1 MKRQNRRHRG
11 ERRALTLLFAG
22 FVFAT
27 LLVVV
32 LISGAVL
39 LLLVQTGVLPTQNY
53 DPRSGYML
61 VGLMILFSALMG
73 AVLTVVASRLLT
85 RPVNT
90 IVNGMNRLASGD
102 YKTRIHITSAL
113 ARHPTFVELTDS
125 FNTMAAELEGT
136 ELLRSDFI
144 NNFSHEF
151 KTPIVSIA
159 GFAKL
164 LRCGEP
170 SAQERDEYLAIIEDE
185 SLRLSDM
192 ATNVL
197 NMTKIENQTILT
209 GVTRFNLSEQLRN
222 CVLLLERKWTEKGLE
237 LDLDLEE
244 YQIEGNEE
252 LLRQVWMNLLGNAV
266 KFTPPGG
273 TVRLRMQDGGDTLT
287 VAVSNTGSSIPQDK
301 LETIF
306 RKFYQ
311 ADESHAAEGNGIGLA
326 IVRSVVR
333 LHGGEVFAES
343 RGDYTTFTVRLMKT
357 QPQTQIASA

>member
-1 MKRQNRRHRG
+1 MKPQSPQQRR

-39 LLLVQTGVLPTQNY
+39 LLLVRSGILSTQDY
-53 DPRSGYML
+53 DPRSGYL
-61 VGLMILFSALMG
+61 LIGLMVLFSTLMG
-73 AVLTVVASRLLT
+73 AVLTFFSGNLIT

-90 IVNGMNRLASGD
+90 IISGMNRLASGD
-102 YKTRIHITSAL
+102 YKTRIHFPSFL
-113 ARHPTFVELTDS
+113 ARQPVIAELTDS

-164 LRCGEP
+164 LRYGDL

-185 SLRLSDM
+185 SMRLSDM

-222 CVLLLERKWTEKGLE
+222 CVLLLERKWTEKSLE
-237 LDLDLEE
+237 LDLEFEE
-244 YQIEGNEE
+244 FLIDGNED

-266 KFTPPGG
+266 KFTPTGG
-273 TVRLRMQDGGDTLT
+273 TVRLSVQDSGDTLS
-287 VAVSNTGSSIPQDK
+287 VSVSNTGSSIPPDK

-333 LHGGEVFAES
+333 LHGGSVYAES
-343 RGDYTTFTVRLMKT
+343 RDDYTTFTVRLPKT
-357 QPQTQIASA
+357 QSQK

>member
-1 MKRQNRRHRG
+1 MKKQSPQQRR

-27 LLVVV
+27 LIVVV

-39 LLLVQTGVLPTQNY
+39 LLLVRTGALPTQDY
-53 DPRSGYML
+53 DPRSGYL
-61 VGLMILFSALMG
+61 LIGLMILFSTLMG
-73 AVLTVVASRLLT
+73 AVLTVFSSTLIT

-90 IVNGMNRLASGD
+90 LIGGMNRLASGD
-102 YKTRIHITSAL
+102 YKTRIRFAPIL
-113 ARHPTFVELTDS
+113 ARQPVVADLTDS

-136 ELLRSDFI
+136 EMLRSDFI

-164 LRCGEP
+164 LRYGDLSGP
-170 SAQERDEYLAIIEDE
+170 ERDEYLAIIEDE
-185 SLRLSDM
+185 SMRLSDM

-197 NMTKIENQTILT
+197 NMTKIENQTILS

-222 CVLLLERKWTEKGLE
+222 CVLLLERKWTEKSLE
-237 LDLDLEE
+237 LDLEFDE
-244 YQIEGNEE
+244 YLIDGNED

-273 TVRLRMQDGGDTLT
+273 TVRIAVQDTGDALT
-287 VAVSNTGSSIPQDK
+287 VSVSNTGSSIPPDK

-311 ADESHAAEGNGIGLA
+311 ADESHAAEGNGLGLP

-333 LHGGEVFAES
+333 LHGGDVRAES
-343 RGDYTTFTVRLMKT
+343 ADDYTTFTVRLPKH
-357 QPQTQIASA
+357 PS

>member
-1 MKRQNRRHRG
+1 MKKQTAQQRG

-27 LLVVV
+27 LFLVV

-39 LLLVQTGVLPTQNY
+39 LLLVRTGVLPTQDY

-61 VGLMILFSALMG
+61 VGLMILFSTLMG
-73 AVLTVVASRLLT
+73 AALTIFASHLIS
-85 RPVNT
+85 RPVNS
-90 IVNGMNRLASGD
+90 IISGMNRLSSGD
-102 YKTRIHITSAL
+102 YKTRIAFSPL
-113 ARHPTFVELTDS
+113 LMRQPVVRELTDS

-136 ELLRSDFI
+136 EMLRSDFI

-164 LRCGEP
+164 LRYGDL
-170 SAQERDEYLAIIEDE
+170 SGQERSEYLAIIEDE
-185 SLRLSDM
+185 SMRLSDM

-197 NMTKIENQTILT
+197 NMTKIENQTILS

-222 CVLLLERKWTEKGLE
+222 CVLLLERKWTEKSLE
-237 LDLDLEE
+237 LDLEFDEHL
-244 YQIEGNEE
+244 IDGNED

-273 TVRLRMQDGGDTLT
+273 TVRLAAQEAGDALT
-287 VAVSNTGSSIPQDK
+287 ISVSNTGSSIPPDK

-311 ADESHAAEGNGIGLA
+311 ADESHAAEGSGLGLA
-326 IVRSVVR
+326 IVRSVVQ
-333 LHGGEVFAES
+333 LHGGEVWAES
-343 RGDYTTFTVRLMKT
+343 HDDYTTFTVRLPKR
-357 QPQTQIASA
+357 AS

>member
-1 MKRQNRRHRG
+1 MKKSASSRKEQ
-11 ERRALTLLFAG
+11 RALTLLFSG
-22 FVFAT
+22 LVFAT

-39 LLLVQTGVLPTQNY
+39 LLLVHTGVLSSQDY
-53 DPRSGYML
+53 DPRSGYLL
-61 VGLMILFSALMG
+61 VGLMVLFSTVMG
-73 AVLTVVASRLLT
+73 AVLTVFVSYLISS
-85 RPVNT
+85 PVNT
-90 IVNGMNRLASGD
+90 IISGMNRLAAGD
-102 YKTRIHITSAL
+102 YQVRIRFPALL
-113 ARHPTFVELTDS
+113 ARQPVLAELTDS

-164 LRCGEP
+164 LRYGCP

-185 SLRLSDM
+185 SMRLSDM

-222 CVLLLERKWTEKGLE
+222 CVLLLERRWTEKALE
-237 LDLDLEE
+237 LDLELDEFM
-244 YQIEGNEE
+244 IEGNED

-266 KFTPPGG
+266 KFTPQGG
-273 TVRLRMQDGGDTLT
+273 TVRVAVQQDGDMLA
-287 VAVSNTGSSIPQDK
+287 VSVSNTGSSIPPDK

-311 ADESHAAEGNGIGLA
+311 ADESHAAEGNGLGLA

-333 LHGGEVFAES
+333 LHGGSVRAES
-343 RGDYTTFTVRLMKT
+343 QGDYTTFTVRL
-357 QPQTQIASA
+357 PQRPAASSVS

>member
-1 MKRQNRRHRG
+1 MKQQTKKQRG
-11 ERRALTLLFAG
+11 ERRALTLLFAS

-32 LISGAVL
+32 LVSGAVL
-39 LLLVQTGVLPTQNY
+39 LLLVRTGALPTQNY
-53 DPRSGYML
+53 DPRSGYL
-61 VGLMILFSALMG
+61 LIGLMILFSALMG
-73 AVLTVVASRLLT
+73 AVLTVFASRLLT

-90 IVNGMNRLASGD
+90 IINGMNRLASGD
-102 YKTRIHITSAL
+102 YKARIHFTSAL
-113 ARHPTFVELTDS
+113 ARQPVVAELTDS

-164 LRCGEP
+164 LRHGGLSP
-170 SAQERDEYLAIIEDE
+170 QERDEYLAIIEDE
-185 SLRLSDM
+185 SMRLSAM

-222 CVLLLERKWTEKGLE
+222 CVLLLERNWTEKSLE
-237 LDLDLEE
+237 LDLEFDE
-244 YQIEGNEE
+244 YMIDGNED

-273 TVRLRMQDGGDTLT
+273 TVRVSAQESGGMLT
-287 VAVSNTGSSIPQDK
+287 VSVSNTGSSIPPDK

-311 ADESHAAEGNGIGLA
+311 ADESHAAEGNGLGLP

-333 LHGGEVFAES
+333 LHGGAVFADS
-343 RGDYTTFTVRLMKT
+343 RDDYTTFTVRL
-357 QPQTQIASA
+357 PASQT

>member
-1 MKRQNRRHRG
+1 MKPQTPQQRR

-39 LLLVQTGVLPTQNY
+39 LLLVRSGILSTQDY
-53 DPRSGYML
+53 DPRSGYL
-61 VGLMILFSALMG
+61 LIGLMVLFSTLMG
-73 AVLTVVASRLLT
+73 AVLTFFSGNLIT

-90 IVNGMNRLASGD
+90 IISGMNRLASGD
-102 YKTRIHITSAL
+102 YKTRIHFPSFL
-113 ARHPTFVELTDS
+113 ARQPVIAELTDS

-164 LRCGEP
+164 LRYGDL

-185 SLRLSDM
+185 SMRLSDM

-209 GVTRFNLSEQLRN
+209 GVTRFNLSEQLRS
-222 CVLLLERKWTEKGLE
+222 CVLLLERKWTEKSLE
-237 LDLDLEE
+237 LDLAFEE
-244 YQIEGNEE
+244 FLIDGNED

-266 KFTPPGG
+266 KFTPTGG
-273 TVRLRMQDGGDTLT
+273 TVRLSVQDSGDTLS
-287 VAVSNTGSSIPQDK
+287 VSVSNTGSSIPPDK

-311 ADESHAAEGNGIGLA
+311 ADESHASEGNGIGLA

-333 LHGGEVFAES
+333 LHGGSVYAES
-343 RGDYTTFTVRLMKT
+343 HDDYTTFTVRLPKT
-357 QPQTQIASA
+357 QSQR